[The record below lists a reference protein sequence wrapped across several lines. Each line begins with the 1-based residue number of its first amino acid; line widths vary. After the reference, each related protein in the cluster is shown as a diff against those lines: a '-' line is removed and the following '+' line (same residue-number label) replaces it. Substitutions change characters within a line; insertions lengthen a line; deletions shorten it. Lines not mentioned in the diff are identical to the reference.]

1 MCNFQDY
8 LKSVHACA
16 EAREWAGDRTARQAW
31 DECERADWLL
41 WWARRAGIARKTL
54 VRIACA
60 CVRPALAYIPAG
72 ELRPLRAI
80 EAAEAWCEGRATIK
94 QVRDAYAAAFEA
106 AFAADAANS
115 AAAAYAD
122 AAYADAYAD
131 AAYAD
136 AYAAAAEAAFAA
148 AAAADGVRSDA
159 AAYAADAA
167 AADAAGAAAYAA
179 GAQAAATA
187 VYAAAADA
195 AADARFKAHRTMCA
209 IVRDAIKFA
218 DIETGMEGSHA

>member
-1 MCNFQDY
+1 
-8 LKSVHACA
+8 
-16 EAREWAGDRTARQAW
+16 
-31 DECERADWLL
+31 
-41 WWARRAGIARKTL
+41 

-106 AFAADAANS
+106 AFAAAAAANS
-115 AAAAYAD
+115 A
-122 AAYADAYAD
+122 
-131 AAYAD
+131 
-136 AYAAAAEAAFAA
+136 
-148 AAAADGVRSDA
+148 A